1 MRDHDREGER
11 DGDATDVGDAE
22 ADMADVALKP
32 RVGDRDG
39 DSASD
44 MVADGSTCTTETT
57 AEHVAVIGPL
67 PAATDAALSAR
78 VAVSVIVSPLGQL
91 V

>member
-1 MRDHDREGER
+1 M
-11 DGDATDVGDAE
+11 
-22 ADMADVALKP
+22 
-32 RVGDRDG
+32 
-39 DSASD
+39 
-44 MVADGSTCTTETT
+44 
-57 AEHVAVIGPL
+57 GPL